1 MQKIKYRQL
10 NRWFVSE
17 INFKSS
23 AQRIQEPQFLT
34 TQSPYAN
41 FGREKQNW
49 QGQGKRKKP
58 KQK

>member
-1 MQKIKYRQL
+1 MKRFNVALAIAAASMGQAA
-10 NRWFVSE
+10 
-17 INFKSS
+17 

-34 TQSPYAN
+34 HQSPYAN
-41 FGREKQNW
+41 FGREKQQW